1 MNVLHVY
8 KDYAP
13 VLGGI
18 ENHVRLLAENQ
29 AAEGNQVTVLV
40 TSRTAHTTMEE
51 MNGVEVIKA
60 ARLAHIASTPISVM
74 LPWHLAHQ
82 QPHVTHLHYPY
93 PVGEASQ
100 LFFGRSDRLILSYHA
115 NIVRQA
121 SILRFY
127 RPLLDRL
134 LAKVDKILVASPQA
148 MEGSPLL
155 QPYRNKCVLVPYGID
170 RRPFLVRRPDE
181 VRALHKRYGGGP
193 WLLFV
198 GVLRYY
204 KGLQYLLQAMPGI
217 RARLM
222 IVGDGPMGPQLRVQ
236 AQSMGLGER
245 VVFAGR
251 VSEEELPAYYQ
262 AADIFVLPS
271 SERSEAYGL
280 VQVEAMTSGLPVV
293 CTELHTGTTF
303 VNRHGESGLVVPPKD
318 PAALAS
324 AIQALL
330 DDDALCRRLGQGA
343 HARSEIFAAEDMLRT
358 IQKLYVDPLS
368 SI

>member
-1 MNVLHVY
+1 M
-8 KDYAP
+8 
-13 VLGGI
+13 
-18 ENHVRLLAENQ
+18 
-29 AAEGNQVTVLV
+29 
-40 TSRTAHTTMEE
+40 
-51 MNGVEVIKA
+51 
-60 ARLAHIASTPISVM
+60 
-74 LPWHLAHQ
+74 
-82 QPHVTHLHYPY
+82 
-93 PVGEASQ
+93 
-100 LFFGRSDRLILSYHA
+100 
-115 NIVRQA
+115 
-121 SILRFY
+121 
-127 RPLLDRL
+127 
-134 LAKVDKILVASPQA
+134 
-148 MEGSPLL
+148 
-155 QPYRNKCVLVPYGID
+155 
-170 RRPFLVRRPDE
+170 
-181 VRALHKRYGGGP
+181 
-193 WLLFV
+193 

-217 RARLM
+217 RARLL
-222 IVGDGPMGPQLRVQ
+222 IVGDGPMGPELRVQ
-236 AQSMGLGER
+236 AQSMGLGDR

-280 VQVEAMTSGLPVV
+280 VQVEAMTSGLPIV

-343 HARSEIFAAEDMLRT
+343 QARSELFAAEDMLLT
-358 IQKLYVDPLS
+358 IHKLYVDPLS